1 LKVKFTRVFGWYI
14 EVSRSQLAKAPGEWR
29 RKQTVAQFGDPDP
42 EYAKRTGGAEHLMHG
57 GTGVS
62 GA

>member
-1 LKVKFTRVFGWYI
+1 
-14 EVSRSQLAKAPGEWR
+14 
-29 RKQTVAQFGDPDP
+29 VARDAATEEDVYGLRQFGDPDP